1 MVKQIFCAIN
11 KLLTV
16 SILIFLL
23 VSLTSEVVSGSS
35 NFTNNSALS
44 SYSGKYFVP
53 SSNSSSGYIK
63 IIDLINVSVKI
74 SVSRLHTMELYIPSL
89 GSSNCHIPT
98 SYLIGSF
105 VPSSYLGKNYV
116 QVSGTMKGSI
126 QSSYLRQNY
135 VPVSDTMKDFVPS
148 LNSGKDSVMI
158 YNLMKDYVPPS
169 D

>member
-1 MVKQIFCAIN
+1 MVKRVFDEMN
-11 KLLTV
+11 KILTF
-16 SILIFLL
+16 SILVFVV
-23 VSLTSEVVSGSS
+23 VSLASESVSGSS
-35 NFTNNSALS
+35 NLQNNYAPS

-63 IIDLINVSVKI
+63 IIDLINVSVKV
-74 SVSRLHTMELYIPSL
+74 SVSILHIMELYIPSL

-105 VPSSYLGKNYV
+105 VPSSYLGKNSV
-116 QVSGTMKGSI
+116 PVSGTMKGSM
-126 QSSYLRQNY
+126 QSPYLRQNF

-158 YNLMKDYVPPS
+158 YNRMKDYVSPS